1 MDMWTMTRK
10 EPEQHGKAW
19 LASKIEPFLV
29 KTVSVDDI
37 IENKVKPTVD
47 YSEGEGKKVDK
58 MFLVKIDTQGYEPE
72 VLKGMKKSISEHK
85 IDFIITE
92 YWPKGMD
99 FMHGVKNEERCEKPA
114 QMLKFLLDS
123 GYILFAM
130 PIVGHPK
137 APKAAKNYVK
147 RDRGGRINFDDL
159 KEHCEFFYEVEEKNP
174 SEDYKM
180 GYWTDILAVSPAA
193 RLPEEQVS
201 ELGRIVHEILN
212 PSTLSSIW

>member
-1 MDMWTMTRK
+1 MDMWTMTKK

-37 IENKVKPTVD
+37 IDNKVKPTVD

-137 APKAAKNYVK
+137 APKAAINEIVGSSDGKNCLPIMTAKKPYTAK
-147 RDRGGRINFDDL
+147 SYHSSMFPIN
-159 KEHCEFFYEVEEKNP
+159 
-174 SEDYKM
+174 
-180 GYWTDILAVSPAA
+180 PAA
-193 RLPEEQVS
+193 
-201 ELGRIVHEILN
+201 I
-212 PSTLSSIW
+212 TLVLLFKLCFDSFIID

>member
-1 MDMWTMTRK
+1 MDMWTMTKK

-37 IENKVKPTVD
+37 IDNKVKPTVD

-99 FMHGVKNEERCEKPA
+99 FMHNATDEERCDISSGI
-114 QMLKFLLDS
+114 LKSLSDS

-130 PIVGHPK
+130 PITHHPN
-137 APKAAKNYVK
+137 APKAGKEYVRPK
-147 RDRGGRINFDDL
+147 YGYRVNFDDF
-159 KEHCEFFYEVEEKNP
+159 KEHCEFFYKVEEKYP

-180 GYWTDILAVSPAA
+180 GYWTDILAVSPEA
-193 RLPEEQVS
+193 RLPEEPKT
-201 ELGRIVHEILN
+201 ELGRLVQAVIN
-212 PSTLSSIW
+212 PSVLF